1 MIDALALVLASDV
14 GTGAVP
20 TPNELEAAA
29 DVQYGAEGS
38 SAFTILVG
46 GGSDLDGA
54 DYAQGIA
61 EYSWFVAE
69 GLGLGLYASGIGVWQ
84 PVEDA
89 AGGGVGLDIRWHFLR
104 EATWS
109 VYGELGCGVQFTNN
123 EVPAGTSDTNFAPW
137 AGVGVRHQ
145 LDGSTSLMLG
155 VQWFHQSNA
164 RTDEQN
170 PGRDSIGA
178 YVGLSWSL

>member
-1 MIDALALVLASDV
+1 MIDALALMLASDV
-14 GTGAVP
+14 GSDPVP
-20 TPNELEAAA
+20 TPKDLEAVAA
-29 DVQYGAEGS
+29 VQYGAEGS

-84 PVEDA
+84 PIEDA
-89 AGGGVGLDIRWHFLR
+89 AGGGVGIDIRWHFLR
-104 EATWS
+104 EETWS
-109 VYGELGCGVQFTNN
+109 VYGELGCGVQFTTN
-123 EVPAGTSDTNFAPW
+123 EVPANTSDTNFAPW
-137 AGVGVRHQ
+137 AGIGVRQQ
-145 LDGSTSLMLG
+145 LDAGTSLMLG

>member
-1 MIDALALVLASDV
+1 MIDALAFVLATDV
-14 GTGAVP
+14 GSEP
-20 TPNELEAAA
+20 TSTPKNLEPAAA
-29 DVQYGAEGS
+29 VMYGAEGT

-46 GGSDLDGA
+46 GGSDRDGA
-54 DYAQGIA
+54 SYAQGIA

-84 PVEDA
+84 PIEDA
-89 AGGGVGLDIRWHFLR
+89 AGGGVGLDLRWHFIR
-104 EATWS
+104 EASWS
-109 VYGELGCGVQFTNN
+109 VYGELGCGVQFTNHD
-123 EVPAGTSDTNFAPW
+123 VPANSTDTNFAPW
-137 AGVGVRHQ
+137 AGLGVRHQ
-145 LDGSTSLMLG
+145 LDASTSLMLG

-170 PGRDSIGA
+170 PGRNSIGA

>member
-1 MIDALALVLASDV
+1 MIDALALVLASEA
-14 GTGAVP
+14 GADQVP
-20 TPNELEAAA
+20 ATKDLETATAA
-29 DVQYGAEGS
+29 QYGAEGS
-38 SAFTILVG
+38 SAFTVLLGV
-46 GGSDLDGA
+46 GSDFDGA
-54 DYAQGIA
+54 EFAQGIA
-61 EYSWFVAE
+61 EYSWFVAD

-104 EATWS
+104 HETWS
-109 VYGELGCGVQFTNN
+109 VYGELGCGVQFTTN
-123 EVPAGTSDTNFAPW
+123 EVPANTSDTNFAPW
-137 AGVGVRHQ
+137 AGLGVRRQ
-145 LDGSTSLMLG
+145 LDAGTSLMLG

-170 PGRDSIGA
+170 PGRDSLGA

>member
-29 DVQYGAEGS
+29 DVHYGAEGS

-109 VYGELGCGVQFTNN
+109 VYGELGCGVPFTNN

>member
-1 MIDALALVLASDV
+1 MIDALALVLASEVD
-14 GTGAVP
+14 GDPAP
-20 TPNELEAAA
+20 TPKELEAAA
-29 DVQYGAEGS
+29 QVQYGAEGS
-38 SAFTILVG
+38 SAFTLLVG
-46 GGSDLDGA
+46 VGSDFDA
-54 DYAQGIA
+54 AEYVQGLA

-69 GLGLGLYASGIGVWQ
+69 GLGLGLYASGIGVSQ

-104 EATWS
+104 EQTWA
-109 VYGELGCGVQFTNN
+109 VYGELGCGVQFTTN

-137 AGVGVRHQ
+137 AGLGVRHQ
-145 LDGSTSLMLG
+145 LDAGTSLMLG

-170 PGRDSIGA
+170 PGRDSLGA

>member
-1 MIDALALVLASDV
+1 MIDALALVLASEV
-14 GTGAVP
+14 GIDPVP
-20 TPNELEAAA
+20 TPKDLEAAA
-29 DVQYGAEGS
+29 ALRYGAEGS
-38 SAFTILVG
+38 SAVTVLAGV
-46 GGSDLDGA
+46 GSDFDGA
-54 DYAQGIA
+54 DYVQGIV

-104 EATWS
+104 QETWS
-109 VYGELGCGVQFTNN
+109 VYGELGCGVQFTTS
-123 EVPAGTSDTNFAPW
+123 EVPADTSDTNFTPW
-137 AGVGVRHQ
+137 AGLGVRHQ
-145 LDGSTSLMLG
+145 LDAGTSLMLG

-170 PGRDSIGA
+170 PGRNSVGA
-178 YVGLSWSL
+178 YIGLSWSL

>member
-1 MIDALALVLASDV
+1 MFDALALVLAADIGSD
-14 GTGAVP
+14 P
-20 TPNELEAAA
+20 EPIPQDPQAAA
-29 DVQYGAEGS
+29 AVQYGAEGS

-54 DYAQGIA
+54 EYAQGIA

-84 PVEDA
+84 PIEDA
-89 AGGGVGLDIRWHFLR
+89 AGGGVGIDIRWHFLR
-104 EATWS
+104 EKTWS
-109 VYGELGCGVQFTNN
+109 VYGELGCGVQFTTND
-123 EVPAGTSDTNFAPW
+123 VPADTSDENFTPW
-137 AGVGVRHQ
+137 AGIGVRQQ
-145 LDGSTSLMLG
+145 LEAGTSLMLG

-170 PGRDSIGA
+170 SGRDSIGA